1 MTEEVASGVENL
13 DNIDVQIV
21 DLRQK
26 DARSKE
32 SDIARIVHLD
42 IHNHND
48 GIASKEHHP
57 AVVRTIQ
64 IPQLPETAGP
74 PCGPAVFPHPL
85 QNRVPRVRFLLPLP

>member
-48 GIASKEHHP
+48 GIASKKHHP
-57 AVVRTIQ
+57 AARR
-64 IPQLPETAGP
+64 
-74 PCGPAVFPHPL
+74 PARSP
-85 QNRVPRVRFLLPLP
+85 